1 VAVRCWVDPAR
12 RVVFYRFA
20 GIVTRDDLF
29 AGANASVSDPSYEV
43 GFDEL
48 ADYSGITESKV
59 ASEDVR
65 ALIEGVS
72 KGLDVHGR
80 RWRIAIAAPSDVAY
94 GLSRMFE
101 LLRSQSQ
108 EEVHVFRSL
117 EEACACLGIT
127 PDDLPWRDESP

>member
-1 VAVRCWVDPAR
+1 MPYRYWIDTAR
-12 RVVFYRFA
+12 RLVFYRFD
-20 GIVTRDDLF
+20 GIVTRDDLLR
-29 AGANASVSDPSYEV
+29 AGEASAADPRYQV

-65 ALIEGVS
+65 DLIESVS
-72 KGLDVHGR
+72 VGLDAHGP

-101 LLRSQSQ
+101 MLRSESS

-117 EEACACLGIT
+117 DEACAFLGLV
-127 PDDLPWRDESP
+127 PDDLPWRDENA